1 MGTFGYILG
10 TLQAGQLKSFA
21 QFFQLVFIDPSGKK
35 YKESNLRFKLLAL
48 LGTFWAH
55 YGHYSSMSIEI
66 ICQYFQIGFI
76 DPSGKKY

>member
-10 TLQAGQLKSFA
+10 TFQAGQLKSFA
-21 QFFQLVFIDPSGKK
+21 QFFQLVFIDLSGKT
-35 YKESNLRFKLLAL
+35 YWESNLRFKLLAPI
-48 LGTFWAH
+48 GNFWEH

-76 DPSGKKY
+76 GPSGKKY